1 MNPIEI
7 RRRRTVADCQYFD
20 YIDRNDA
27 ERPGVQHVCYLDRSS
42 FGVLFG
48 EKSEPYERGAS
59 GKAHK
64 DSCDRLFCGDVGREY
79 CDGVYPVKRSR
90 KRTKSG
96 AVSNGSAFSLSK
108 NDKK

>member
-7 RRRRTVADCQYFD
+7 VG
-20 YIDRNDA
+20 
-27 ERPGVQHVCYLDRSS
+27 GVLLLIASILIILIVRCRAAGSPTWSCYLDRSS